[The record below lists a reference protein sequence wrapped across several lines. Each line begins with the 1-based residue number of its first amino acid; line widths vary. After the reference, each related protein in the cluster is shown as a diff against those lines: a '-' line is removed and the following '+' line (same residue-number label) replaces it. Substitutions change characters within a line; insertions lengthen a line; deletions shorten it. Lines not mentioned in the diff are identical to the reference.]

1 MDRFFKADTGRAM
14 KLRNNHTLSPVD
26 YEGSATSHHR
36 KFSHVD
42 ALLLGARIV
51 LQIEGHIERRRES
64 LAGAK
69 GIKSTRLRVLDIV
82 RDKTKLDGFVIG
94 FDWKDFLKHG
104 L

>member
-1 MDRFFKADTGRAM
+1 M
-14 KLRNNHTLSPVD
+14 KLRNNHSFSSID
-26 YEGSATSHHR
+26 HKGSATSHHR

-69 GIKSTRLRVLDIV
+69 GIKSTRLRVLDVV
-82 RDKTKLDGFVIG
+82 RNETKLDGFVIG
-94 FDWKDFLKHG
+94 FDGKDFLKNG